1 MKNLKISTK
10 LTIIISLLI
19 IGLIIL
25 GSFSIYNG
33 RKATADMEKMYS
45 NSLTAIV
52 IGGDLRTQTR
62 ANKANLLDLIIS
74 KDESYRGKVNDDI
87 ETRKKTIKDD
97 MNKLIELST
106 DN

>member
-10 LTIIISLLI
+10 LTIVVSLVIIA
-19 IGLIIL
+19 LIIL

-33 RKATADMEKMYS
+33 RKATEYMEKMYS
-45 NSLTAIV
+45 NSLTSID

-74 KDESYRGKVNDDI
+74 KDESYKGKVNEDI
-87 ETRKKTIKDD
+87 EKRK
-97 MNKLIELST
+97 T
-106 DN
+106 DNK